1 MIEWVVEGG
10 LLCGDDGLQVSL
22 DELGADLLRAEL
34 LLLERFTAALEEAHV
49 LVGCVYGPKP
59 EVASILF
66 FVELAAVVGGELS
79 FFLERGREELWLEK
93 SFNESGQLL
102 SSGAVTWSF
111 NRFCLMIDL
120 ILDVAAFNKVV
131 CFLVHS
137 MKIRVIIIMMLI
149 LHYEEARTE
158 QLNGCDIF
166 MGSVMDSG
174 RDYLQEAKEASWEIK
189 FFLLSHPVTDNIKLL
204 IFCL

>member
-1 MIEWVVEGG
+1 M
-10 LLCGDDGLQVSL
+10 
-22 DELGADLLRAEL
+22 
-34 LLLERFTAALEEAHV
+34 
-49 LVGCVYGPKP
+49 
-59 EVASILF
+59 
-66 FVELAAVVGGELS
+66 
-79 FFLERGREELWLEK
+79 WLEK

-120 ILDVAAFNKVV
+120 ILDVAFNKVV
-131 CFLVHS
+131 CFLVHT

-158 QLNGCDIF
+158 QLNGWDIF

-174 RDYLQEAKEASWEIK
+174 RDYLQEAKEAS
-189 FFLLSHPVTDNIKLL
+189 
-204 IFCL
+204 

>member
-1 MIEWVVEGG
+1 MSFRFSWREG
-10 LLCGDDGLQVSL
+10 
-22 DELGADLLRAEL
+22 E
-34 LLLERFTAALEEAHV
+34 
-49 LVGCVYGPKP
+49 
-59 EVASILF
+59 
-66 FVELAAVVGGELS
+66 
-79 FFLERGREELWLEK
+79 REELWLEK

-120 ILDVAAFNKVV
+120 ILDVVAVAFNKVV

-189 FFLLSHPVTDNIKLL
+189 FFLFSHPVTDNIKLL